1 MSQAVVQA
9 AQQVAQVQNRFQ
21 NLGGQFASGLAVVE
35 EKNRKRRQAAK
46 EASAKL
52 KNNAI
57 KFSKNFD
64 NSINY
69 LGFTDEETK
78 IIKDD
83 AIKYTNR
90 FYEITSM
97 LNNFQDQTT
106 DQAQA
111 LINERNDIKNWF
123 KNVNNQ
129 QKQRIKG
136 QDKFK
141 ADNKNIS
148 ENPQNIQFQIA
159 AETVNTKPFTSL
171 STLGEFQWDQEDG
184 SVLKLDDGYN
194 YMLNPEDLHAVIK
207 KHNDKA
213 VAKNTPF
220 TSGQVDGYVSEFENE
235 ILDKN
240 VFAAFTGDPRM
251 QVLEGAFEAASPGI
265 ISRFEEAFDS
275 DNPEDYKNIVKEIEG
290 LYKNYLTERNNTH
303 VAEVK
308 AMNPVKPKDGSG
320 LTQTKREHLKVLPD
334 LKADPNYAAKIGADG
349 GGFYKF
355 VPAMRG
361 TTVNVFL
368 MTDEYGNPIQDDNG
382 KFKTLTIS
390 QYANQLGVS
399 ERTVK
404 KELGI

>member
-1 MSQAVVQA
+1 MSQQVVQA
-9 AQQVAQVQNRFQ
+9 AREVAQIQNRFQ
-21 NLGGQFASGLAVVE
+21 NLGGQFASGLAIVE

-46 EASAKL
+46 KASAKL
-52 KNNAI
+52 KKDAI

-78 IIKDD
+78 IIKDE

-90 FYEITSM
+90 FYEITGM

-111 LINERNDIKNWF
+111 LMNERNDIKNWF

-129 QKQRIKG
+129 QKQRVKG

-141 ADNKNIS
+141 ADNNNIS
-148 ENPQNIQFQIA
+148 ENPQNIQFQKD
-159 AETVNTKPFTSL
+159 AETVNTRPFTSL

-184 SVLKLDDGYN
+184 RVLKLEDGYN
-194 YMLNPEDLHAVIK
+194 YMLNPEDLHVLIK

-220 TSGQVDGYVSEFENE
+220 TSGQIDGYVAEFENE

-251 QVLEGAFEAASPGI
+251 QVLEDAFEAASPGI

-275 DNPEDYKNIVKEIEG
+275 DDPEDYKAVAEEISG
-290 LYKNYLTERNNTH
+290 LYRNYLTKRNNKH

-308 AMNPVKPKDGSG
+308 AMNPPKNDGPKKDSDYITKINKSIEDGLPVKLGVFTGDFVWKPNIERFVKVDSSG
-320 LTQTKREHLKVLPD
+320 NVIFDANGKPVLKVSLEDIADRKGNVSARD
-334 LKADPNYAAKIGADG
+334 L
-349 GGFYKF
+349 
-355 VPAMRG
+355 
-361 TTVNVFL
+361 
-368 MTDEYGNPIQDDNG
+368 G
-382 KFKTLTIS
+382 K
-390 QYANQLGVS
+390 
-399 ERTVK
+399 
-404 KELGI
+404 